1 MIKQRLFTP
10 GPTDV
15 PPEVLVEM
23 AKPIFHHRTSRF
35 QEMFKAVNDGLKKLL
50 FTSGDVL
57 TLAGSGTAGMEA
69 AMICTIPRD
78 KKVLVAQG
86 GKFAER
92 WVKVGKVYGMQ
103 VDEVKVEW
111 GMSIA
116 PQLVQEKLATG
127 QYGAV
132 VVVHSETSTATACDL
147 QGVSAVVRKTDAILL
162 ADCISSAG
170 TLPIKMD
177 EWGVDVVATGSQKA
191 LMLPPGLALVAVSPK
206 AWALAEKIKAPAL
219 YLDLKAYRK
228 SLADNDVPYTPA
240 ISLIRGLE
248 VALGMI
254 HKVGIETL
262 WARTAVLSRACRE
275 AAKALGLAVYSKQ
288 PSDSVT
294 GSQKALMLPPGL
306 ALVAV
311 SAKAWANIDK
321 IKAPSL
327 YLDLKAY
334 KKSIVD
340 GDVPYTPAI
349 TLIRGLEV
357 ALAMIHKVG
366 VERLWARTA
375 VLARA
380 CREAFKAMGL
390 AVYSRQ
396 PSDSVTGILYP
407 PGVEDKQFRNK
418 LLRDKYGCSVA
429 GGQAELEGKMFRISH
444 MGYVDPVDTIGL
456 VAAIEYALAA
466 CGVKVEIG
474 KGVAAAAKIIQEW
487 A

>member
-50 FTSGDVL
+50 FTTSDVL

-69 AMICTIPRD
+69 AMICCIPRD

-92 WVKVGKVYGMQ
+92 WVKIGKIYGMQ

-111 GMSIA
+111 GTSIS

-147 QGVSAVVRKTDAILL
+147 QGIAAVVKKTDAILL

-177 EWGVDVVATGSQKA
+177 EWGVDVVS
-191 LMLPPGLALVAVSPK
+191 
-206 AWALAEKIKAPAL
+206 
-219 YLDLKAYRK
+219 
-228 SLADNDVPYTPA
+228 
-240 ISLIRGLE
+240 
-248 VALGMI
+248 
-254 HKVGIETL
+254 
-262 WARTAVLSRACRE
+262 
-275 AAKALGLAVYSKQ
+275 
-288 PSDSVT
+288 T

-311 SAKAWANIDK
+311 SAKAWALAEK
-321 IKAPSL
+321 IKAPAL

-334 KKSIVD
+334 RKGLAD
-340 GDVPYTPAI
+340 NDVPYTPAI

-357 ALAMIHKVG
+357 ALGMIHKVG
-366 VERLWARTA
+366 IEKVWARSA
-375 VLARA
+375 VLSKA
-380 CREAFKAMGL
+380 CREAAKAIGL
-390 AVYSRQ
+390 EVYSKQ

-407 PGVEDKQFRNK
+407 AGVEDKKFRNK
-418 LLRDKYGCSVA
+418 ILRDKYGASVA
-429 GGQAELEGKMFRISH
+429 GGQADLEGKMFRISH
-444 MGYVDPVDTIGL
+444 MGYVDPIDTIGL
-456 VAAIEYALAA
+456 VAAIEYALAE

-474 KGVAAAAKIIQEW
+474 KGVATAARIIKDW

>member
-35 QEMFKAVNDGLKKLL
+35 QEMFKAVNEGLKKLL
-50 FTSGDVL
+50 FTSSDVL

-69 AMICTIPRD
+69 AMVCAIPRD
-78 KKVLVAQG
+78 RKVLVAQG

-92 WVKVGKVYGMQ
+92 WVKVAKVYGMQ

-111 GMSIA
+111 GTAISPA
-116 PQLVQEKLATG
+116 LVREKLATG

-147 QGVSAVVRKTDAILL
+147 AGIAAEVKKTDAILL

-191 LMLPPGLALVAVSPK
+191 LMLPPGLALVGVSAK
-206 AWALAEKIKAPAL
+206 AWAQIEKIKPPAL

-254 HKVGIETL
+254 HKVG
-262 WARTAVLSRACRE
+262 
-275 AAKALGLAVYSKQ
+275 
-288 PSDSVT
+288 
-294 GSQKALMLPPGL
+294 
-306 ALVAV
+306 
-311 SAKAWANIDK
+311 
-321 IKAPSL
+321 
-327 YLDLKAY
+327 
-334 KKSIVD
+334 
-340 GDVPYTPAI
+340 
-349 TLIRGLEV
+349 
-357 ALAMIHKVG
+357 
-366 VERLWARTA
+366 VEKLWARTA

-380 CREAFKAMGL
+380 CREACKALGL
-390 AVYSRQ
+390 TVYSKE

-407 PGVEDKQFRNK
+407 PGVEDKKFRNK
-418 LLRDKYGCSVA
+418 VMRDKYGASVA
-429 GGQAELEGKMFRISH
+429 GGQADLEGKMFRISH

-456 VAAIEYALAA
+456 VAVIEYALAD
-466 CGVKVEIG
+466 CGVKIEIG
-474 KGVAAAAKIIQEW
+474 KGVATAARIIKEW